1 METPMVDVPLPP
13 PSKPAI
19 WPGRFKVRAILLNK
33 AVVGA
38 ALGALFLAFGLSE
51 ALTDYAQRRCDSP
64 IGKLAVRM
72 KLDMYYSN
80 CKCMTHA
87 MDFRDGCNSMLIPT

>member
-1 METPMVDVPLPP
+1 MVDVTLPP
-13 PSKPAI
+13 SSRPSPRRLKI
-19 WPGRFKVRAILLNK
+19 RAIFLRK
-33 AVVGA
+33 AVVGGV
-38 ALGALFLAFGLSE
+38 LGTLMLAFGLSE

-80 CKCMTHA
+80 CRCVTHA
-87 MDFRDGCNSMLIPT
+87 LDFSDPCNSMYIPLL

>member
-1 METPMVDVPLPP
+1 MVDVPLPP
-13 PSKPAI
+13 RRPTI
-19 WPGRFKVRAILLNK
+19 WPGRLKVRAVLLNK
-33 AVVGA
+33 AVIGA

-72 KLDMYYSN
+72 KLDMYYSH
-80 CKCMTHA
+80 CKCMTPE
-87 MDFRDGCNSMLIPT
+87 MDLRDGCNSMYIGAF